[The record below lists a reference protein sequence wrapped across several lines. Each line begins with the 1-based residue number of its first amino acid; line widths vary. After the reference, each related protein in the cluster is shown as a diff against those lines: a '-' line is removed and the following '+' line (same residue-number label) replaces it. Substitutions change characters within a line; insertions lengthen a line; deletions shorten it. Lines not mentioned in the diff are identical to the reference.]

1 MKCTNSVQYM
11 ENFVQHGHFGQLCTT
26 CLLLFTNKLKGGEKL
41 VQIQKNSRQ
50 VPRQNEIVSNKDY
63 CDLVYSWFQCS
74 SELDEDGVTRYVPVD
89 KINLSQIGRE
99 LGMDRRTVGRYVKK
113 LYEQGLLEEQPGK
126 TILKVLERTAATL
139 VPYPTLRQIQNSLHR
154 NSVSIFVY
162 LLNRYVAAAEQPYF
176 ITYNELKKYIGIS
189 TATASNNVVVSDIMK
204 TLKALQLIDYA
215 TIQTDATRCNIQIK
229 TVTNVLPE

>member
-1 MKCTNSVQYM
+1 
-11 ENFVQHGHFGQLCTT
+11 
-26 CLLLFTNKLKGGEKL
+26 
-41 VQIQKNSRQ
+41 
-50 VPRQNEIVSNKDY
+50 VSNKEY
-63 CDLVYSWFQCS
+63 CDLVYSWFQCT
-74 SELDEDGVTRYVPVD
+74 SELDEDGVTRFVPTD
-89 KINLSQIGRE
+89 KINLSAIGRE

-113 LYEQGLLEEQPGK
+113 LYEQELLEERPGK
-126 TILKVLERTAATL
+126 TVLKVLEKTAATL

-162 LLNRYVAAAEQPYF
+162 LLNRYIANAEQSYF

-189 TATASNNVVVSDIMK
+189 TATASNNVVVSDILK
-204 TLKALQLIDYA
+204 TLKALRLIDYA